1 MIPQFEKLNLR
12 DQELLIKAPV
22 LLSVLASCSEHG
34 VNQKQK
40 ADAIKLAHI
49 KTFTALPEL
58 QPYFKEAEKNFK
70 EHFEEAA
77 ERYYPFDEEHRL
89 LLKMEIKNIREIIS
103 RLNPVY
109 ATALSKSLERYVIHV
124 KKATYSIF
132 RDFIFP
138 LAMPD
143 LKDNPFP
150 QRESLL

>member
-1 MIPQFEKLNLR
+1 MIPHFEKLNIR
-12 DQELLIKAPV
+12 EQELLIKAPV

-34 VNQKQK
+34 INQKQK

-77 ERYYPFDEEHRL
+77 ERYFPFDEEHRL
-89 LLKMEIKNIREIIS
+89 MLKNEIKKIREIIS
-103 RLNPVY
+103 GLDPIY
-109 ATALSKSLERYVIHV
+109 ATSLSKSLERYVIHV
-124 KKATYSIF
+124 KRATYSIF

-143 LKDNPFP
+143 LKDNPYA
-150 QRESLL
+150 SI

>member
-109 ATALSKSLERYVIHV
+109 AAL
-124 KKATYSIF
+124 
-132 RDFIFP
+132 
-138 LAMPD
+138 
-143 LKDNPFP
+143 
-150 QRESLL
+150 

>member
-1 MIPQFEKLNLR
+1 MIPHFEKLNIR
-12 DQELLIKAPV
+12 EQELLIKAPV

-34 VNQKQK
+34 INQKQK

-49 KTFTALPEL
+49 KTFTAIPEL

-77 ERYYPFDEEHRL
+77 ERYFPFDEEHRL
-89 LLKMEIKNIREIIS
+89 MLKNEIKKIREIIY
-103 RLNPVY
+103 RLDPVY
-109 ATALSKSLERYVIHV
+109 ATSLSKSLERYVIHV
-124 KKATYSIF
+124 KRATYSIF

-143 LKDNPFP
+143 VKDNPYADF
-150 QRESLL
+150 

>member
-1 MIPQFEKLNLR
+1 MIPQFEKLTPR
-12 DQELLIKAPV
+12 EQELLVKAPV

-34 VNQKQK
+34 INQKQK

-58 QPYFKEAEKNFK
+58 QPYFREAEKNFK

-77 ERYYPFDEEHRL
+77 ERYYPFDEKQRS
-89 LLKMEIKNIREIIS
+89 LLKMEIKNIYEIIS
-103 RLNPVY
+103 RLTPAY
-109 ATALSKSLERYVIHV
+109 ALALSKSLERYVIHV

-143 LKDNPFP
+143 LKDNPYTG
-150 QRESLL
+150 L

>member
-1 MIPQFEKLNLR
+1 MIPQFENLNLR
-12 DQELLIKAPV
+12 EQELLIKAPV

-34 VNQKQK
+34 INQKQK

-49 KTFTALPEL
+49 KTFTALPQL
-58 QPYFKEAEKNFK
+58 QAYFKEAEKNFK

-89 LLKMEIKNIREIIS
+89 LLKMEIRKIREIIS
-103 RLNPVY
+103 RLDPTY
-109 ATALSKSLERYVIHV
+109 AASLSKSLERYVIHV
-124 KKATYSIF
+124 KRATYSIF

-143 LKDNPFP
+143 LKDNPYTG
-150 QRESLL
+150 L

>member
-1 MIPQFEKLNLR
+1 MIPHFEKLDPR
-12 DQELLIKAPV
+12 EQELLIKAPV

-34 VNQKQK
+34 INQKQK

-58 QPYFKEAEKNFK
+58 QPYFKEVEKNFK

-77 ERYYPFDEEHRL
+77 ERFYPFDEKQRH
-89 LLKMEIKNIREIIS
+89 LLKMEIRNIRGIIS
-103 RLNPVY
+103 KLNPAYGV
-109 ATALSKSLERYVIHV
+109 ALSKSLERYVIHV

-143 LKDNPFP
+143 LKDNPY
-150 QRESLL
+150 SGL

>member
-12 DQELLIKAPV
+12 ERELLVKAPV

-34 VNQKQK
+34 INQKQK

-77 ERYYPFDEEHRL
+77 ERYYPFDEEHRV
-89 LLKMEIKNIREIIS
+89 LLKMEIKKIREIIAQ
-103 RLNPVY
+103 LDPAY
-109 ATALSKSLERYVIHV
+109 AVSLSKSLERYVIHV
-124 KKATYSIF
+124 KRATYSIF

-143 LKDNPFP
+143 VKDNPYAG
-150 QRESLL
+150 L

>member
-1 MIPQFEKLNLR
+1 MIPQFEKLNFR
-12 DQELLIKAPV
+12 EQELLIRAPV

-34 VNQKQK
+34 INQKQK

-58 QPYFKEAEKNFK
+58 QPYFKEVEKNFK

-77 ERYYPFDEEHRL
+77 ERYYPFDEEHRH

-103 RLNPVY
+103 RLNPTY
-109 ATALSKSLERYVIHV
+109 AVALTKSLERYVIHV

-143 LKDNPFP
+143 LKDN
-150 QRESLL
+150 SYTGL

>member
-1 MIPQFEKLNLR
+1 MIPQFEKLNFR
-12 DQELLIKAPV
+12 EQELLIRAPV

-34 VNQKQK
+34 INQKQK

-58 QPYFKEAEKNFK
+58 QPYFKEVEKNFK

-77 ERYYPFDEEHRL
+77 ERYYPFDEEHRY

-103 RLNPVY
+103 RLNPTY
-109 ATALSKSLERYVIHV
+109 ALALTKSLERYVIHV

-143 LKDNPFP
+143 LKDNPYTGI
-150 QRESLL
+150 